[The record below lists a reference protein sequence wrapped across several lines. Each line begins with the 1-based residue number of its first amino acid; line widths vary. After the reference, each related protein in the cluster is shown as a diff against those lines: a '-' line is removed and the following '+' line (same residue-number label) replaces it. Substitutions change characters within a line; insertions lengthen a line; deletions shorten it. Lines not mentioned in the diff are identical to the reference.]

1 MSTTASVQRVRI
13 YLSEH
18 DEWGGLPLYQV
29 ILDRLRHTG
38 ATGATAMRGL
48 AGFGPSHLT
57 RATGVI
63 DLHAHPP
70 VVIEWIDRVERVASI
85 LPQLDELLPNALTTI
100 EDVQLYRAVLRGRGP
115 FAGEDR
121 VRDYMR
127 PTLRT
132 LTTAATL
139 SQALDILMNADQTTI
154 PIIDDQRRVV
164 GTLTGQ
170 DIVLRTGLRLPPN
183 LLRLLNEDEYAA
195 LLAPLADRSITEIM
209 SHDPRSIYA
218 GAPIPQAMVPLIE
231 WNYDQIPVLD
241 DRGALVGLLG
251 QEEVLSA
258 AIAHEETGSD
268 EIRDADPPT
277 PVSLVMQKAIPQVVI
292 SEPMAVALQ
301 HLLTSSDHTLMVVD
315 AASRLQGRLSIAN
328 VLRQLQGE
336 ERTTLL
342 AALQS
347 GRPVDAPGL
356 PGTDRDFYPLLE
368 RDFPTIAPTET
379 MLNAIRLLLAQR
391 EESIPVVD
399 EDGKLLGKLSQGSL
413 LRALAQ
419 ASE

>member
-1 MSTTASVQRVRI
+1 
-13 YLSEH
+13 
-18 DEWGGLPLYQV
+18 
-29 ILDRLRHTG
+29 
-38 ATGATAMRGL
+38 
-48 AGFGPSHLT
+48 
-57 RATGVI
+57 
-63 DLHAHPP
+63 
-70 VVIEWIDRVERVASI
+70 
-85 LPQLDELLPNALTTI
+85 
-100 EDVQLYRAVLRGRGP
+100 
-115 FAGEDR
+115 
-121 VRDYMR
+121 
-127 PTLRT
+127 
-132 LTTAATL
+132 
-139 SQALDILMNADQTTI
+139 
-154 PIIDDQRRVV
+154 
-164 GTLTGQ
+164 
-170 DIVLRTGLRLPPN
+170 
-183 LLRLLNEDEYAA
+183 
-195 LLAPLADRSITEIM
+195 
-209 SHDPRSIYA
+209 
-218 GAPIPQAMVPLIE
+218 
-231 WNYDQIPVLD
+231 
-241 DRGALVGLLG
+241 
-251 QEEVLSA
+251 
-258 AIAHEETGSD
+258 
-268 EIRDADPPT
+268 
-277 PVSLVMQKAIPQVVI
+277 MQKAIPQVVI